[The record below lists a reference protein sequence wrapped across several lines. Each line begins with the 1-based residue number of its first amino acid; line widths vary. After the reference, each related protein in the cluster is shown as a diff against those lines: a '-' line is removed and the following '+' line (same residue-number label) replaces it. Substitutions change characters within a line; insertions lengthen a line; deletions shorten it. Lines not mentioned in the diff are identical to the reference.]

1 MKRNIQKVALFGTS
15 ADPPSN
21 GHKKI
26 IEELSKIYNLVISYA
41 SDNPSKKHS
50 ENLYFRSL
58 LLKTLINDFNNPN
71 ISFDQDLSSP
81 WAITSIRK
89 CKKKYNLIDI
99 DFVIGSDLLDE
110 IIVWKNINELF
121 KEANLFIIPRVDYP
135 IKEKSLKSI
144 KKLNGKFSI
153 SLFKIP
159 KISSSNI
166 RGNINYSGLPKCL
179 IPIIEKNNLYSC
191 YKKIK

>member
-1 MKRNIQKVALFGTS
+1 MPYSHN
-15 ADPPSN
+15 
-21 GHKKI
+21 
-26 IEELSKIYNLVISYA
+26 
-41 SDNPSKKHS
+41 
-50 ENLYFRSL
+50 
-58 LLKTLINDFNNPN
+58 
-71 ISFDQDLSSP
+71 
-81 WAITSIRK
+81 
-89 CKKKYNLIDI
+89 KKKYNLIDV

-121 KEANLFIIPRVDYP
+121 EEANLFIIPRIDYP
-135 IKEKSLKSI
+135 IKENSLKSI

-179 IPIIEKNNLYSC
+179 IPIIEKNNLYSW

>member
-1 MKRNIQKVALFGTS
+1 MKKNIQKVALFGTS

-58 LLKTLINDFNNPN
+58 LLKTLINDFKNPN

-81 WAITSIRK
+81 WAFTSIIK
-89 CKKKYNLIDI
+89 CKEKYNLTDI
-99 DFVIGSDLLDE
+99 DFVIGSDLLEE
-110 IIVWKNINELF
+110 IIDWKNIKELF
-121 KEANLFIIPRVDYP
+121 SVANLLIIPRSDYP
-135 IKEKSLKSI
+135 IEETNLKFIKE
-144 KKLNGKFSI
+144 LNGKFRI

-159 KISSSNI
+159 KISSSII
-166 RGNINYSGLPKCL
+166 RESVNSSGLPECL
-179 IPIIEKNNLYSC
+179 IPIIKKNNLYS
-191 YKKIK
+191 

>member
-1 MKRNIQKVALFGTS
+1 LKSNIKKIALFGTS

-26 IEELSKIYNLVISYA
+26 IKELSKIYNLVISYA
-41 SDNPSKKHS
+41 SNNPSKKHS

-58 LLKTLINDFNNPN
+58 LLETLIKDFKNPK

-81 WAITSIRK
+81 WAISSIRK

-99 DFVIGSDLLDE
+99 DYVIGSDLLEE

-135 IKEKSLKSI
+135 IKEKSLEII
-144 KKLNGKFSI
+144 KEFHGKYKI
-153 SLFKIP
+153 SVLKIP

-166 RGNINYSGLPKCL
+166 RESINYSGLPKCL
-179 IPIIEKNNLYSC
+179 IPIIKKNNLYSL
-191 YKKIK
+191 KKIK

>member
-1 MKRNIQKVALFGTS
+1 LKRKIQKVALFGTS

-41 SDNPSKKHS
+41 SDNPSKKHA

-81 WAITSIRK
+81 WAISSIRK
-89 CKKKYNLIDI
+89 CKKKYNFIDL

-110 IIVWKNINELF
+110 IIVWRNINELF
-121 KEANLFIIPRVDYP
+121 KEANLFIIPRINYP
-135 IKEKSLKSI
+135 ITEKNIKLI
-144 KKLNGKFSI
+144 KKLNGRFKI
-153 SLFKIP
+153 SLFQIP
-159 KISSSNI
+159 KFSSSNI
-166 RGNINYSGLPKCL
+166 RESFNYSELPKCL
-179 IPIIEKNNLYSC
+179 IPIIEKNNLYS
-191 YKKIK
+191 

>member
-1 MKRNIQKVALFGTS
+1 LKRNIPKVALFGTS

-26 IEELSKIYNLVISYA
+26 IEELSKIYEHVISYA
-41 SDNPSKKHS
+41 SDNPYKKHS
-50 ENLYFRSL
+50 EDLYFRSL
-58 LLKTLINDFNNPN
+58 LLKTLINDINNPK

-81 WAITSIRK
+81 WAISSIRK

-121 KEANLFIIPRVDYP
+121 KEANLLIMPRINYP
-135 IKEKSLKSI
+135 IKEKSLQSI
-144 KKLNGKFSI
+144 KELNGKYRI

-166 RGNINYSGLPKCL
+166 RGNINYSGLPRCL
-179 IPIIEKNNLYSC
+179 IPIIEKNNLYS
-191 YKKIK
+191 

>member
-26 IEELSKIYNLVISYA
+26 IKELAKIYNLVISYA

-71 ISFDQDLSSP
+71 IFFDQDLSSP
-81 WAITSIRK
+81 WAISSIRR
-89 CKKKYNLIDI
+89 CKKKYNLINI
-99 DFVIGSDLLDE
+99 DFVIGSDLLEE

-121 KEANLFIIPRVDYP
+121 EEANLLIIPRINYP
-135 IKEKSLKSI
+135 IKEKSLKLI
-144 KKLNGKFSI
+144 KELNGKFTI

-166 RGNINYSGLPKCL
+166 RESINYSGLPKCL
-179 IPIIEKNNLYSC
+179 IPIIEKNNLYS
-191 YKKIK
+191 

>member
-1 MKRNIQKVALFGTS
+1 MKKNLQKVALFGTS

-26 IEELSKIYNLVISYA
+26 IEELSKIYNFVISYA
-41 SDNPSKKHS
+41 SDNPSKNHS
-50 ENLYFRSL
+50 EDLFFRSL

-71 ISFDQDLSSP
+71 IFFDQDLSSP
-81 WAITSIRK
+81 WAISSIRK
-89 CKKKYNLIDI
+89 CKEKYNFINI
-99 DFVIGSDLLDE
+99 DFVIGSDLLEE
-110 IIVWKNINELF
+110 IIVWKNINDLF
-121 KEANLFIIPRVDYP
+121 KEANLFIIPRIDYP

-144 KKLNGKFSI
+144 KELNGKFRI

-166 RGNINYSGLPKCL
+166 RGNINYSGLPQCL
-179 IPIIEKNNLYSC
+179 IPIIEKNNLYS
-191 YKKIK
+191 

>member
-1 MKRNIQKVALFGTS
+1 MKKNIQKVALFGTS

-58 LLKTLINDFNNPN
+58 LLKTLINDFKNPN

-81 WAITSIRK
+81 WAITSIIK
-89 CKKKYNLIDI
+89 CKKKYNLTDI
-99 DFVIGSDLLDE
+99 DFVIGSDLLEE
-110 IIVWKNINELF
+110 IIDWKNIKELF
-121 KEANLFIIPRVDYP
+121 SVANLLIIPRSDYP
-135 IKEKSLKSI
+135 IEETNLKFIKE
-144 KKLNGKFSI
+144 LNGKFRI

-159 KISSSNI
+159 KISSSII
-166 RGNINYSGLPKCL
+166 RESINSSGLPECL
-179 IPIIEKNNLYSC
+179 ISIIKKNNLYS
-191 YKKIK
+191 

>member
-41 SDNPSKKHS
+41 SNNPSKKHS
-50 ENLYFRSL
+50 EDLYFRSL
-58 LLKTLINDFNNPN
+58 LLKTLVNDFKNPN
-71 ISFDQDLSSP
+71 IYFDQDLSSP
-81 WAITSIRK
+81 WAISSIRK
-89 CKKKYNLIDI
+89 CKKKYKLLDI

-110 IIVWKNINELF
+110 IIIWKNINELF
-121 KEANLFIIPRVDYP
+121 KEANLFIIPRIDYP
-135 IKEKSLKSI
+135 IKEKSLRLI
-144 KKLNGKFSI
+144 KELNGKFKI

-166 RGNINYSGLPKCL
+166 RDNINFSGLPQCL
-179 IPIIEKNNLYSC
+179 IPIIEKNNLYS
-191 YKKIK
+191 

>member
-1 MKRNIQKVALFGTS
+1 MRKIIQKVALFGTS

-41 SDNPSKKHS
+41 SDNPYKKHS
-50 ENLYFRSL
+50 EGLYFRSL
-58 LLKTLINDFNNPN
+58 LLKTLINDFNNPK

-81 WAITSIRK
+81 WAISSIRK
-89 CKKKYNLIDI
+89 CKKKYNFIDI
-99 DFVIGSDLLDE
+99 DFVIGSDLLE
-110 IIVWKNINELF
+110 EVIVWKNINELF
-121 KEANLFIIPRVDYP
+121 KEANLLIIPRIDYP
-135 IKEKSLKSI
+135 INEKSLNLI
-144 KKLNGKFSI
+144 KELNGKFKI

-166 RGNINYSGLPKCL
+166 RGNINYSGLPQCL
-179 IPIIEKNNLYSC
+179 IPIIETNNLYS
-191 YKKIK
+191 

>member
-1 MKRNIQKVALFGTS
+1 LKRNLQKVALFGTS

-26 IEELSKIYNLVISYA
+26 IEELSKIYNFVISYA

-50 ENLYFRSL
+50 EDLYFRSL

-81 WAITSIRK
+81 WAISSIRK
-89 CKKKYNLIDI
+89 CKKKYNIIDI

-110 IIVWKNINELF
+110 IIVWKNINEIF
-121 KEANLFIIPRVDYP
+121 KEANLLIIPRIDYP
-135 IKEKSLKSI
+135 IEEKSLRLI
-144 KKLNGKFSI
+144 KELNCKFKI
-153 SLFKIP
+153 SLFQIP

-166 RGNINYSGLPKCL
+166 RGDINYSGLPKCL
-179 IPIIEKNNLYSC
+179 IPIIEKNNLYS
-191 YKKIK
+191 